1 MTTASF
7 WIEIIPKPIYVG
19 GTGPPMAPIT
29 LLPEHDEESW
39 VIAEVIEYKKVP
51 HYVVH
56 PKRKPVVRKII
67 AKNEALD
74 WVSPLVYEEFEMAEG
89 LRRDARE
96 EELKQEKERSKL
108 TKNGKKRGRPFRNAQ
123 TEASALVESIE
134 TETDTQDDAQPS
146 NPQPFLSEPSLSQP
160 NLRMDSPFDTE
171 ATEDEAISR
180 TMEPPSKRSRTST
193 SEGFSSKTPRNLQEP
208 LSSSQTVQKKNLAPT
223 SKPHRQ
229 SKSTADEPSAPC
241 HTPSP
246 FGVRPSERSLRDR
259 SAQPFY
265 GRQRQRSQT
274 VHPPQSASPAKSRRS
289 TSASR
294 QPTRSSSRSRN
305 ATPSGGGVQKGWKS
319 APPKPSISTPEKR
332 SKSTTST
339 PSRPKAPPANGN
351 ENDMT
356 DSKQWKVLRLLD
368 DKWEMKTQ
376 RRCHYY
382 LTQWAGDY
390 EPTWERST
398 NITSDLKVE
407 YENWMKTPEG
417 KAHRE
422 RKAAA
427 EKSGKPSIDR
437 DAVVAP
443 RNMDERQH
451 SAPRTQD
458 DRPRSASSSSVD
470 DQEQA
475 SKQLGAHTGDLPVPD
490 ESVDSPD
497 HLAADPTDPTDSTTT
512 VKREPSEG
520 SMDELVLVRSPFF
533 PSPSQ
538 PAAEAAESGDEE

>member
-39 VIAEVIEYKKVP
+39 VIAEVIEYKMVP

-56 PKRKPVVRKII
+56 PKDKPVVRRII

-96 EELKQEKERSKL
+96 EELRLEKERSKL
-108 TKNGKKRGRPFRNAQ
+108 TKKRKKRGRPFRNAR

-134 TETDTQDDAQPS
+134 TETDNPDDAQPS
-146 NPQPFLSEPSLSQP
+146 NAQPSLSKP
-160 NLRMDSPFDTE
+160 NLRMDSRFDTE

-180 TMEPPSKRSRTST
+180 TMEPPPSKRSRTST
-193 SEGFSSKTPRNLQEP
+193 SEGRLSSKTPRYPPEH
-208 LSSSQTVQKKNLAPT
+208 LSSPQTVQKRKNPAPT

-229 SKSTADEPSAPC
+229 SKSTADEPSTPR

-246 FGVRPSERSLRDR
+246 SKQRTSETRSLRDR

-265 GRQRQRSQT
+265 GHQRQGSQT
-274 VHPPQSASPAKSRRS
+274 VYPPQSASPAKSRRS
-289 TSASR
+289 TSAAR

-305 ATPSGGGVQKGWKS
+305 ATPSAGGGIQKGWKS
-319 APPKPSISTPEKR
+319 APPKPTSSTPQNR
-332 SKSTTST
+332 SKSTTTST
-339 PSRPKAPPANGN
+339 PSRPKAPPANV
-351 ENDMT
+351 NDNAIT
-356 DSKQWKVLRLLD
+356 DDKQWKVLRLLD

-417 KAHRE
+417 RAHRE
-422 RKAAA
+422 RKEAVERGLVEQDVPA
-427 EKSGKPSIDR
+427 ERSGG
-437 DAVVAP
+437 
-443 RNMDERQH
+443 ERL
-451 SAPRTQD
+451 
-458 DRPRSASSSSVD
+458 RSSGSSSAD
-470 DQEQA
+470 DQAQA
-475 SKQLGAHTGDLPVPD
+475 SKQLGAHIADLSVPD
-490 ESVDSPD
+490 ENRSTTDTPD
-497 HLAADPTDPTDSTTT
+497 PLAVDPTDSTTT
-512 VKREPSEG
+512 VKREQSDE

-538 PAAEAAESGDEE
+538 VGAEAAESDEEE

>member
-1 MTTASF
+1 
-7 WIEIIPKPIYVG
+7 
-19 GTGPPMAPIT
+19 MAPIT

-39 VIAEVIEYKKVP
+39 VIAEVIEYKMVP

-56 PKRKPVVRKII
+56 PKDKPVVRRII
-67 AKNEALD
+67 PKNEALD

-96 EELKQEKERSKL
+96 EELRLEKERSKL
-108 TKNGKKRGRPFRNAQ
+108 TKNGKKRGRPFRNAR

-134 TETDTQDDAQPS
+134 TETDNPDDAQPS
-146 NPQPFLSEPSLSQP
+146 NLQPSLSKP

-180 TMEPPSKRSRTST
+180 TMDPPPSKRSRTST
-193 SEGFSSKTPRNLQEP
+193 SEGFSSKTPRIPQES
-208 LSSSQTVQKKNLAPT
+208 LSSPQMVQKNRAPT

-229 SKSTADEPSAPC
+229 SKSTADDPSTPH

-246 FGVRPSERSLRDR
+246 SKQRTSETRSLRDR

-265 GRQRQRSQT
+265 GHQRQRSET
-274 VHPPQSASPAKSRRS
+274 VYPPQSASPAKSRGS
-289 TSASR
+289 TTAPR

-305 ATPSGGGVQKGWKS
+305 ATPSLGGVQKGRKS
-319 APPKPSISTPEKR
+319 STPKPTSTPQNR
-332 SKSTTST
+332 SKSTTITT
-339 PSRPKAPPANGN
+339 PSRPKAPPANV
-351 ENDMT
+351 NDNAVT
-356 DSKQWKVLRLLD
+356 DGKQWKVLRLLD

-398 NITSDLKVE
+398 NITRDLKVE

-417 KAHRE
+417 RAHRE
-422 RKAAA
+422 RKEGVEKAAMA
-427 EKSGKPSIDR
+427 SVDMEG
-437 DAVVAP
+437 VVAAGN
-443 RNMDERQH
+443 RDE
-451 SAPRTQD
+451 
-458 DRPRSASSSSVD
+458 RPRSTSSSLD

-475 SKQLGAHTGDLPVPD
+475 SKQLGAHIGDLSAPD
-490 ESVDSPD
+490 ESVDSTDP
-497 HLAADPTDPTDSTTT
+497 LAADPTDSTTT
-512 VKREPSEG
+512 VKREQSDE
-520 SMDELVLVRSPFF
+520 SMDELVLVQSPFF
-533 PSPSQ
+533 PSDGQ
-538 PAAEAAESGDEE
+538 GAAEAAESDEEE